1 MSKNT
6 STANAANN
14 TNTSNNTPATDKVEG
29 TIVLSK
35 LEKMDRAKQ
44 VKILFDKVN
53 KGQKVT
59 LKEKLE
65 LATYLLETKREL
77 KNEFYTFITPKV
89 MIRKQVGR
97 HIQLIL
103 TQESVKNYTQG
114 MSTKNKKA
122 DEIEKNLA
130 LLIEDTRVTSLTV
143 EQIDKMP
150 EPTMAAITRA
160 KPAKTDEEFI
170 KILEM
175 DKKTLESIRKVKATI
190 SKEKKDTEA
199 KVTKEKLAKLKPE
212 NMETEKYESLLS
224 KDKSTII
231 AMLQA
236 NIDDLKTMENELIDL
251 RKLAKEAKLY
261 PAGSK
266 PKSKAKTKTEEG

>member
-190 SKEKKDTEA
+190 SKEKKDIEA

>member
-1 MSKNT
+1 VSKNT